1 MALRYENE
9 ANEIVAYD
17 ENGVKRACLQFPA
30 VNDKTVDVEHTVVD
44 ESLRGQ
50 GIGAELLEKFVVR
63 MRDENKKA
71 VITCPFAVKRFDE
84 HPETGA
90 LVAEEGIMR
99 KRNRARRRYIAR
111 TGKRP
116 FWSGS
121 AEKCRRKFA
130 GSTSPLCEKLWKPVA
145 CTSTGCSM
153 TGCRSAFRRSLRVCR
168 MRFRGRE

>member
-71 VITCPFAVKRFDE
+71 VLTCPFAVKWFDE
-84 HPETGA
+84 HPDAG
-90 LVAEEGIMR
+90 MR
-99 KRNRARRRYIAR
+99 VIIVS
-111 TGKRP
+111 
-116 FWSGS
+116 FS
-121 AEKCRRKFA
+121 AQDDAVYQNLQRE
-130 GSTSPLCEKLWKPVA
+130 
-145 CTSTGCSM
+145 
-153 TGCRSAFRRSLRVCR
+153 LR
-168 MRFRGRE
+168 

>member
-30 VNDKTVDVEHTVVD
+30 VNTVVD

-71 VITCPFAVKRFDE
+71 VLTCPFAVKWFDE
-84 HPETGA
+84 HPENGD
-90 LVAEEGIMR
+90 LVAE
-99 KRNRARRRYIAR
+99 
-111 TGKRP
+111 
-116 FWSGS
+116 
-121 AEKCRRKFA
+121 
-130 GSTSPLCEKLWKPVA
+130 
-145 CTSTGCSM
+145 
-153 TGCRSAFRRSLRVCR
+153 
-168 MRFRGRE
+168 